1 MDTLLAQ
8 AGVKP
13 NTPPSAEQWPV
24 LLQLL
29 QKALSTYREQA
40 EQDLWLQQPV
50 FVLARDETVVHWN
63 GACIKWLGHPRAVVE
78 GQPLQQVLSSA
89 LEGLR
94 LQGVLARAW
103 QGEPLQAMTLSLCT
117 RDRQTV
123 LGTFAVA
130 PTHGPSTHPTHLTFT
145 LLGGTEHTGGQ
156 GTDRQPFYESLL
168 SALPAPLAI
177 FDPQKRY
184 VFCNPAAFSNPEI
197 REWVIGKDDLE
208 YTEYRGLPKSLA
220 ERRHAHFDLA
230 VRERGTVQ
238 FEEQLNDPQGET
250 VYQLRTYTPVFDE
263 EGQLALCI
271 GQGMDVSELR
281 RTQDA
286 LHKLNDDLEE
296 RVQARTREL
305 EDLSLQLQHEALHD
319 TLTGLPNRALFSDRL
334 SQAIARARQPG
345 AGQYAVLFLDA
356 DRFKGIND
364 TLGHPT
370 GDALLI
376 EMGQRLASC
385 LRSTD
390 TVARLGGDEFTVLL
404 EPLMYPEHATNVA
417 QRIQEALSRPM
428 QLGGQSVS
436 ISASIGIVLGSD
448 DYDTAMAVLRDADI
462 AMYRAKDAGR
472 AGYQV
477 FTAQM
482 REHTLHVNRMES
494 ELRRALVGNE
504 LRAMYQPVLNLQTG
518 HISGF
523 EALVRWQHPER
534 GLLDAGEFVPIAQDI
549 GLLPDIDRWMLRRAC
564 QQLQAWTDRYPQE
577 PQLSL
582 NVNFCGQHLD
592 DPQVCD
598 FVRDV
603 LESTGLNPARLN
615 IEITEGTLLSHAGT
629 VRQTIEDLRALGV
642 GLHLDDFGTG
652 YSSLSYLQLYPLD
665 ALKIDRSFVQG
676 MLENQGSAELVR
688 TIIAM
693 AKNMNLRVVAE
704 GIEQPGHLQ
713 ALQALGCDRGQGYLF
728 SHPLSLE
735 EARALVVQG
744 QKLLRE
750 SWGFGHES

>member
-1 MDTLLAQ
+1 MLLELF
-8 AGVKP
+8 
-13 NTPPSAEQWPV
+13 EQ
-24 LLQLL
+24 
-29 QKALSTYREQA
+29 ALSTYREQA

-50 FVLARDETVVHWN
+50 FVLAEDETVVHWN
-63 GACIKWLGHPRAVVE
+63 SACTKWLGHARAEVE
-78 GQPLQQVLSSA
+78 GQPIQQVLSSA

-94 LQGVLARAW
+94 LQGVLAQAW
-103 QGEPLQAMTLSLCT
+103 QGEPLQSVTLSLCS
-117 RDRQTV
+117 RDKQTI
-123 LGTFAVA
+123 LGTFAIA
-130 PTHGPSTHPTHLTFT
+130 PTHGPTMHLTFT
-145 LLGGTEHTGGQ
+145 LISGTAQQ
-156 GTDRQPFYESLL
+156 GTDRQAFYESLL

-184 VFCNPAAFSNPEI
+184 VFCNPAAISNPEI
-197 REWVIGKDDLE
+197 REWVIGKDDIE

-220 ERRHAHFDLA
+220 ERRHSHFDLA

-238 FEEQLNDPQGET
+238 FEEQLTDPQGEA

-263 EGQLALCI
+263 QGELALCI
-271 GQGMDVSELR
+271 GHGMNVTELR
-281 RTQDA
+281 RTQNA
-286 LHKLNDDLEE
+286 LHELNDDLEE

-305 EDLSLQLQHEALHD
+305 EELSLQLQHDALHD
-319 TLTGLPNRALFSDRL
+319 SLTGLPNRALFSDRL

-376 EMGQRLASC
+376 EMGQRLAGC

-417 QRIQEALSRPM
+417 QRIQEALRRPM

-436 ISASIGIVLGSD
+436 ISASIGIVLGSG

-482 REHTLHVNRMES
+482 REHTLHINRMES
-494 ELRRALVGNE
+494 ELRRALAGQE

-518 HISGF
+518 YISGF

-564 QQLQAWTDRYPQE
+564 QELQAWTDRYPNE

-592 DPQVCD
+592 DPQVCE

-603 LESTGLNPARLN
+603 LETTGLDPARLN

-676 MLENQGSAELVR
+676 MLENQSSAELVR

-728 SHPLSLE
+728 SHPLSIQ

-744 QKLLRE
+744 QHFLRE
-750 SWGFGHES
+750 SWGFGDES